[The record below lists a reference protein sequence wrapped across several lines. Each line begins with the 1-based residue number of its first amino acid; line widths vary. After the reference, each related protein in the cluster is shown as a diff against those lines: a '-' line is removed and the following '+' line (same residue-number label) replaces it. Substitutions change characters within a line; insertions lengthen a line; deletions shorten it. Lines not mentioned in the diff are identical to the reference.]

1 MPTNLG
7 QLGEDVLVCA
17 GYHDCLVGQ
26 DHTAGVKRG
35 LDRNLKISF
44 R

>member
-1 MPTNLG
+1 MRG
-7 QLGEDVLVCA
+7 V
-17 GYHDCLVGQ
+17 VGQ
-26 DHTAGVKRG
+26 DHAAGVKRG